1 LENNVAGA
9 LMRDLVWCSVV
20 VGAILFLVQFLF
32 DRCSGSR
39 QDVIDRG
46 FVDGCRTFC
55 DFL

>member
-1 LENNVAGA
+1 
-9 LMRDLVWCSVV
+9 MRDLVWCNLVF
-20 VGAILFLVQFLF
+20 GAILFLVQFLL
-32 DRCSGSR
+32 DRGSGSR